1 MTDLLINSMSPGA
14 VISLLLLVL
23 VSGDSEA
30 EAQIG
35 GSGEQYLKK
44 TEDRWDGKTAWFTG
58 SSEFKSGFRN
68 IVTRFWKAVTV
79 TGGPPDASSMRNCT
93 DKLGMVCSVFSV
105 GETGVLVTHSKDHVF
120 NFLYLRDGAHCE
132 KCRQNFYLAAGPDSL
147 DYMDTVS
154 SLSRGQACVPCQCH
168 PEGSEAGQCEAGSG
182 QCPCRPGLTGRRCDA
197 CEEKSWNF
205 PLCRPCAC
213 LPAGTRGGAE
223 GCGESGSGCQCK
235 HFVKG
240 TNCDQCVQG
249 YFEVCG
255 SALRQ

>member
-1 MTDLLINSMSPGA
+1 MTDLLINSMYPGA
-14 VISLLLLVL
+14 VIGLLLLVL

-105 GETGVLVTHSKDHVF
+105 GETGALMTHYIQRIMSLISLISGMGPTVRSAGKIFTWLLDLTVLT
-120 NFLYLRDGAHCE
+120 
-132 KCRQNFYLAAGPDSL
+132 
-147 DYMDTVS
+147 TWT
-154 SLSRGQACVPCQCH
+154 LSPV
-168 PEGSEAGQCEAGSG
+168 
-182 QCPCRPGLTGRRCDA
+182 
-197 CEEKSWNF
+197 
-205 PLCRPCAC
+205 
-213 LPAGTRGGAE
+213 
-223 GCGESGSGCQCK
+223 
-235 HFVKG
+235 
-240 TNCDQCVQG
+240 
-249 YFEVCG
+249 
-255 SALRQ
+255 